1 MAWIY
6 ALRFYRF
13 CYYSQ
18 QRKCVGILFYI
29 YMEVR
34 LLLFVFGALWN
45 LITLAITFHTH
56 THTRTHTQSV
66 YKLFVVDCFSWI
78 YSTLPDNKQM
88 VALSAT
94 YPEYMADH
102 LTVYMRNPTFIR
114 LNISDPTL
122 LGSFP
127 CHTNTVT
134 GPEKGHNSNN
144 SGMFVRHEL
153 KYKFVC

>member
-1 MAWIY
+1 MLTVVCFW
-6 ALRFYRF
+6 
-13 CYYSQ
+13 C
-18 QRKCVGILFYI
+18 
-29 YMEVR
+29 
-34 LLLFVFGALWN
+34 FVNFN
-45 LITLAITFHTH
+45 NISNNISHTH
-56 THTRTHTQSV
+56 THIV
-66 YKLFVVDCFSWI
+66 CKLFVVDCFSWI

-127 CHTNTVT
+127 CNTNTVT
-134 GPEKGHNSNN
+134 GPEKGHNRNN
-144 SGMFVRHEL
+144 NDMFVRHEL
-153 KYKFVC
+153 KYIVC

>member
-1 MAWIY
+1 MCGNTV
-6 ALRFYRF
+6 L
-13 CYYSQ
+13 
-18 QRKCVGILFYI
+18 YI
-29 YMEVR
+29 YGSTLTVVCFWC
-34 LLLFVFGALWN
+34 FVKFN
-45 LITLAITFHTH
+45 NISNNISHTHTH

-153 KYKFVC
+153 KYFVC